1 MKVNQSILA
10 FLILHFVFCAKRPTV
25 PSHLLLCIT
34 AGGERWNPP
43 QWAALQEEDHHP
55 HPHHAFIIGHASEAT
70 WQSVQRM
77 NFARSS
83 VSLVGIGKRLYALG
97 GMQDGG
103 FTALVEMYDTETNE
117 WHNVENMG
125 EARCNPGVAVAG
137 GKIYVVGGV
146 GDRDIS
152 MRQGP
157 ERFTGAL
164 RTVEYYDVNIL
175 IRLCRWYG
183 GVTGYRPFFAA

>member
-1 MKVNQSILA
+1 
-10 FLILHFVFCAKRPTV
+10 
-25 PSHLLLCIT
+25 
-34 AGGERWNPP
+34 
-43 QWAALQEEDHHP
+43 
-55 HPHHAFIIGHASEAT
+55 
-70 WQSVQRM
+70 M

-164 RTVEYYDVNIL
+164 RTVEYYDVSIL
-175 IRLCRWYG
+175 IRLFMSL
-183 GVTGYRPFFAA
+183 VV